1 MYEIAEDNNF
11 AHIVNTGF
19 ITTTGTVGS
28 PNTDFDVTNDI
39 YYRRM
44 KAKDRDGNI
53 SLARNNTGRFEA
65 VELNDRDI
73 NEKNN
78 ANLNTYYDSNEITLA
93 GIKPGVSVWATVD
106 GN

>member
-1 MYEIAEDNNF
+1 M
-11 AHIVNTGF
+11 
-19 ITTTGTVGS
+19 GS
-28 PNTDFDVTNDI
+28 PNTDFDVTNDV

-53 SLARNNTGRFEA
+53 SIARSNTGRFEA

-78 ANLNTYYDSNEITLA
+78 ANLSTYYDSNEITLD

-106 GN
+106 GD